1 MHYVD
6 TSVIVAALTIEE
18 RTPAAQAWLYGR
30 AAPELLIS
38 DWVITEFSSA
48 LSLKLRTRQIDMDGR
63 STAQS
68 SFNRFLSESLALV
81 TVTPG
86 QFRTAARFAEHQDL
100 GLRAGDALHLAIASE
115 YGATLCSLDRRL
127 VEAGPALGVP
137 TTTP

>member
-18 RTPAAQAWLYGR
+18 HTVAAQAWLNNR
-30 AAPELLIS
+30 SSSEILIS
-38 DWVITEFSSA
+38 DWVVTEFSSA
-48 LSLKLRTRQIDMDGR
+48 MSLKLRTRQIDMEGR
-63 STAQS
+63 ASAQS
-68 SFNRFLSESLALV
+68 LFKRFLSENLSLV
-81 TVTPG
+81 TVMPG
-86 QFRTAARFAEHQDL
+86 QFRTAALFADHHDL

-137 TTTP
+137 TVTP